1 MFLYDKK
8 EKTIDVY
15 SMIPKKEEIVNYKI
29 DEMKKIPEE
38 EKVVCARLIQSV
50 DIDKNDIFLNRIN
63 LEMIKSRH
71 LHPVLEISK
80 VLYLLESYYL
90 DFLVTYGNFSISSLD
105 GIKHYLTTKNSYTI
119 GFQDGANVGILGGII
134 QIPETLYI
142 LQLLKEERFD
152 LLTDKDISSQLDL
165 FDIKFVKDVNLEE
178 LEKASYCGMVP
189 LNSHYNAIIKA
200 KNDSKIMKFV
210 KEKKTSF

>member
-63 LEMIKSRH
+63 LEMIKSSH
-71 LHPVLEISK
+71 LHPVSMTKEIEF
-80 VLYLLESYYL
+80 LLQSYYL
-90 DFLVTYGNFSISSLD
+90 DLLITYGDISVSDLE
-105 GIKHYLTTKNSYTI
+105 GIKHYLITKNSYVI
-119 GFQDGANVGILGGII
+119 GSQGGANVGILDGII

-152 LLTDKDISSQLDL
+152 LLAGRDISSQLNL

-189 LNSHYNAIIKA
+189 LNSHYNAVKKA
-200 KNDSKIMKFV
+200 ENDSKIMKFV